1 MSFIPYNREVDRFM
15 RNLPGFAYFDEKRKS
30 WYFIDMKIHLPNSA
44 FIGNI
49 EAFFRGFDPLNPGTL
64 EITANK
70 KWISLHPLV
79 LSMIAILGLGVRD
92 ESVFCEKLEAT
103 SKHYLERM
111 GLFKF
116 LGIESGMNITLH
128 EPAGRF
134 IPLRQIRNT
143 GELVGV
149 LTEIIPLL
157 HLSPKHAEPIQ
168 YVFSEMVRNVLEH
181 AQSKQ
186 GAVLSAQYHARSN
199 MIRIGIADIGV
210 GIKKTISQSYLV
222 HSDLEAI
229 RLALM
234 PGITGTTARE
244 GGTERNA
251 GAGLFFTKSIA
262 AVNRTHFVLYS
273 GDALYNLLKYKKDQA
288 FQLHADPFDD
298 RHTVKEGLPRWQGT
312 VVGIDISLDAT
323 NEFDQLLESLR
334 EVYSAAVRA
343 RKKARR
349 KVEPRFV

>member
-1 MSFIPYNREVDRFM
+1 
-15 RNLPGFAYFDEKRKS
+15 
-30 WYFIDMKIHLPNSA
+30 
-44 FIGNI
+44 
-49 EAFFRGFDPLNPGTL
+49 
-64 EITANK
+64 
-70 KWISLHPLV
+70 
-79 LSMIAILGLGVRD
+79 
-92 ESVFCEKLEAT
+92 
-103 SKHYLERM
+103 
-111 GLFKF
+111 
-116 LGIESGMNITLH
+116 MNITLH

-210 GIKKTISQSYLV
+210 GDQKNHFTIIPRSFGSRSNPTGAYARYHRN
-222 HSDLEAI
+222 HSP
-229 RLALM
+229 RR
-234 PGITGTTARE
+234 GNR
-244 GGTERNA
+244 TECWC
-251 GAGLFFTKSIA
+251 GLIFTKSIA

-273 GDALYNLLKYKKDQA
+273 GDALYKLLKYTKKDQA

-343 RKKARR
+343 RKKLDV
-349 KVEPRFV
+349 KSSQDLYEDYQPRFFGRIFLLKIRMLPGTSA